1 MFVLSML
8 YQWITPQP
16 LELLLG
22 DLNSLWPTGWESRV
36 KEELQ
41 RELGLRISSTKVLV
55 QSSMFHSPFL
65 LARSCRRKMPPPP
78 QQVDVR
84 YLGVGVA

>member
-1 MFVLSML
+1 MDNPSALGVVLGNLS
-8 YQWITPQP
+8 
-16 LELLLG
+16 
-22 DLNSLWPTGWESRV
+22 SLWPTGWESRV